1 MVTVTGRLF
10 ILREDN
16 TLERITDDSQVPE
29 GYIATYDADVLVKGL
44 PYIMTKNGKVFHPPL
59 DYLLEVGHEKF
70 VKRFSVRI
78 YIKIKQQPF

>member
-59 DYLLEVGHEKF
+59 DYLLEVGDEKF
-70 VKRFSVRI
+70 VKQFSDRV